1 MEKKNKALLGV
12 VLTLVSG
19 IFWGFSG
26 TCGQYL
32 MQNCQMDTTFLVSVR
47 LLVSGVMLSIYG
59 FIKDRK
65 EMCSVWKSKKSIV
78 QLIVFAIFGLAFCQ
92 YTYLEAIRHTNAG
105 TATVLQY
112 TSPVMIMA
120 YVCFATH
127 RAPMKKEM
135 LCVLLAIGGTYILA
149 THGNPYAMAITPA
162 GLIWGLVSAVAMTTY
177 SLLPVQLT
185 KKYSSITVTAWG
197 MLVAGTVFAL
207 ATQSWTKVPVLDVG
221 GVLALAAMCLFGT
234 ALSYTMYLC
243 GVQMIGAVR
252 TSMLASIEPVAATVF
267 AILWMKTPFV
277 WVDIF
282 GFICI
287 FATVFILA
295 KRD

>member
-1 MEKKNKALLGV
+1 MEKKNKSLLGV
-12 VLTLVSG
+12 VLTLLGGV
-19 IFWGFSG
+19 FWGFSG

-47 LLVSGVMLSIYG
+47 LLVAGLILLVYG
-59 FIKDRK
+59 FMRDRK
-65 EMCSVWKSKKSIV
+65 DMCAVWKSKKSGL
-78 QLIVFAIFGLAFCQ
+78 QLVIFAIFGLAFCQ
-92 YTYLEAIRHTNAG
+92 FTYLEAIRHTNAG

-120 YVCFATH
+120 YACFAA
-127 RAPMKKEM
+127 RRVPLKKEV

-149 THGNPYAMAITPA
+149 THGNPKAMAITPA
-162 GLIWGLVSAVAMTTY
+162 GLVWGIVSAVAMTTY
-177 SLLPVQLT
+177 SLLPVELT
-185 KKYSSITVTAWG
+185 KKHSGITVTAWG
-197 MLVAGTVFAL
+197 MLVAGIVFAL
-207 ATQSWTKVPVLDVG
+207 ATQSWNKVPVLDASG
-221 GVLALAAMCLFGT
+221 FWALAAMCLFGT
-234 ALSYTMYLC
+234 VFAYTMYLC
-243 GVQMIGAVR
+243 GVQKIGAVR
-252 TSMLASIEPVAATVF
+252 ASMLASIEPVAATLF
-267 AILWMKTPFV
+267 AILWLKTPFV